1 MSQLA
6 TERALFMTPSAYPP
20 SFQTFPGSP
29 ISDLCSTP
37 DMSHAGSSV
46 WEADPERD
54 NVRSCLHPD
63 NEMYMQAVS
72 ETPGMASGHSS
83 GEDEDDYQ
91 TTLEMPDGSTRR
103 TSNWLP
109 VDLQAGFTIGS
120 RFRKRTG
127 HPSFIHLED
136 MGNIQEAFI
145 SPTAAGWK
153 YDG

>member
-1 MSQLA
+1 
-6 TERALFMTPSAYPP
+6 
-20 SFQTFPGSP
+20 
-29 ISDLCSTP
+29 
-37 DMSHAGSSV
+37 MSHAGSSV